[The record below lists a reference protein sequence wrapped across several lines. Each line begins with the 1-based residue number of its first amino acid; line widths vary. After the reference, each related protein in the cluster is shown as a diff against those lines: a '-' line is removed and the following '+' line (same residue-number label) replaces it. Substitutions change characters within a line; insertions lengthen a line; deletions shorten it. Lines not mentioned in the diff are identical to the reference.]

1 VASVSVAPATQLV
14 TALERAAR
22 GPRREGL
29 FAVWLVTR
37 VALDLGAVPPL
48 PARGQE
54 RRLEAL
60 AHRLS
65 TLTVPPPLRRAL
77 TAALATLRELTPE
90 AAAIALHQLT
100 VPVRESLGGEAG
112 DAVAAAAR
120 AARAGARTAEG

>member
-1 VASVSVAPATQLV
+1 MSASPAV
-14 TALERAAR
+14 TLAQALERAAR

-37 VALDLGAVPPL
+37 VALDLAAVPPL
-48 PARGQE
+48 SPRGQE

-60 AHRLS
+60 ARRLS

-77 TAALATLRELTPE
+77 TAALVTLGDQTPE

-100 VPVRESLGGEAG
+100 APVRESLGGDAG

-120 AARAGARTAEG
+120 TARAGARATEA